1 MIETIKV
8 RKCDI
13 CGREMKNEHV
23 TITWPDGHKE
33 DVCHDCTRVLNM
45 KLKEMRVENDNS
57 FHVIGFRD
65 VPWIPGKEAPFTF
78 LGKFSSQKKAEVCK
92 ETHKAD
98 FDRIAVSKSLDEAID
113 MLFAEEEEEK
123 DGIESR

>member
-45 KLKEMRVENDNS
+45 KLKEMRMEIRGTSINKALEDMG
-57 FHVIGFRD
+57 FHKYFVNYCF
-65 VPWIPGKEAPFTF
+65 
-78 LGKFSSQKKAEVCK
+78 
-92 ETHKAD
+92 
-98 FDRIAVSKSLDEAID
+98 
-113 MLFAEEEEEK
+113 EELKRYKLEQPNTE
-123 DGIESR
+123 GGYR